1 MTTNK
6 KSWAT
11 KNLFVIL
18 FVTGL
23 LIGFLA
29 TQFLPVPFTGK
40 LYEFIIFSFIL
51 FLWGLGGLVVIIRRE
66 LPQLIPIKGKMAI
79 VYGIFIMVFCWGLAL
94 ISLII
99 VIAKILTGS

>member
-1 MTTNK
+1 MSTNK

-18 FVTGL
+18 GVTGL

-29 TQFLPVPFTGK
+29 TQILPVPFTGK
-40 LYEFIIFSFIL
+40 IYELLIVSIIF

-66 LPQLIPIKGKMAI
+66 LPQLIPIKGKLAI
-79 VYGIFIMVFCWGLAL
+79 VYGVFMMVFCWIFAL
-94 ISLII
+94 GMLIMAA
-99 VIAKILTGS
+99 AKILAGG